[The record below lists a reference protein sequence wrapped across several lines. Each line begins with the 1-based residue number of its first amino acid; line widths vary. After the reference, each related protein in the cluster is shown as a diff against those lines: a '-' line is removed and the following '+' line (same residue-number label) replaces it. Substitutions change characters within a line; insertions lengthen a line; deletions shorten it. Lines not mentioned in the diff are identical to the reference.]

1 VSQVASERAFE
12 EDIGKREM
20 EVEHRLRGGGD
31 MMEEDSAG
39 ETEGGDEEADHVGPI
54 GGRRLTIGKR
64 FVKGVKG
71 VKKAARRFTIGN
83 VGKTPSKRPRDRRN
97 SVVRHTPPHL
107 SLLSLPHTSNSF
119 RAHRIAMCHIPIPAH
134 PTPTSWYPR
143 REEAW
148 VRGKTQKWTG

>member
-97 SVVRHTPPHL
+97 SVVRHTPPSL
-107 SLLSLPHTSNSF
+107 SPLPSPHVQLIQSPS
-119 RAHRIAMCHIPIPAH
+119 HCHVPYPHSCPPDPYILVPA
-134 PTPTSWYPR
+134 T
-143 REEAW
+143 
-148 VRGKTQKWTG
+148 